1 MGNWFT
7 DGVREAGGSASDL
20 WAGMT
25 GGETRAQEQQR
36 MRQQLATAASQK
48 QHADLA
54 QQQQGLQIGGTDPAS
69 INQHDNWNN
78 WDQARL
84 ANQLKPSLNVQDL
97 NAKGQAVVALGS
109 RIAEIFADLD
119 SRTRQAAGDGMRGKA
134 AEAGLGAAKPLQD
147 WGQQFGDSVRG
158 TGLKI
163 QEAGV
168 AAGQTKAQLQPPE
181 DYNGTRTVIAT
192 VLSPAGGIMDAG
204 AQMRERAEADKQARQ
219 IVQNVYTPGYTAV
232 DSSTP
237 TFPPP
242 VDPLN
247 PPPPPPNQGR
257 DTQSISSNTPSST
270 GRTGTRT
277 GSTPNIPSGPD
288 PSSVDPRGI
297 GDGYRPPAQ
306 SGSQWTNPPTPTMP
320 GPGLASAPPGA
331 QPPGGGFIGAMPP
344 GGGAG
349 GAGLGGRGAGGMGAG
364 GRGAG
369 GLGAGG
375 LGAGGRAG
383 AGGPGMGVGGR
394 AGAGG
399 LGAAAG
405 AGSGAAGAAGGRGA
419 AGGGAGAGAGQRG
432 KGSEDQEHERPSW
445 LEEQDDIWLDDMPR
459 TAPPVFGE

>member
-7 DGVREAGGSASDL
+7 DGVREVGGSASDL

-36 MRQQLATAASQK
+36 MRQQLATAAGQK
-48 QHADLA
+48 QRADLA
-54 QQQQGLQIGGTDPAS
+54 QQQQGLHIQGNDPAS
-69 INQHDNWNN
+69 ISQHDNWND

-84 ANQLKPSLNVQDL
+84 ANQLKPSLQVDQI
-97 NAKGQAVVALGS
+97 NASGRAWVALGDQ
-109 RIAEIFADLD
+109 IAEIFADLD
-119 SRTRQAAGDGMRGKA
+119 AKARSAAGDGMRGQA

-181 DYNGTRTVIAT
+181 DYNGTRTAMAT

-247 PPPPPPNQGR
+247 PPPPPDQGR
-257 DTQSISSNTPSST
+257 DTQGISSNTPSST
-270 GRTGTRT
+270 SRTGTGT
-277 GSTPNIPSGPD
+277 GSTPNIPSGPG

-306 SGSQWTNPPTPTMP
+306 SGSQWANQPTPTMP
-320 GPGLASAPPGA
+320 GPGLSPTPPGA
-331 QPPGGGFIGAMPP
+331 QPPGGFIGAMPP

-349 GAGLGGRGAGGMGAG
+349 GPGLGGR
-364 GRGAG
+364 
-369 GLGAGG
+369 GAGG

-383 AGGPGMGVGGR
+383 AGGPGLGAGGR
-394 AGAGG
+394 AGVGG
-399 LGAAAG
+399 LGAGAG
-405 AGSGAAGAAGGRGA
+405 AGSGAAGAAGARGA
-419 AGGGAGAGAGQRG
+419 AGGGMGAGAGQRG
-432 KGSEDQEHERPSW
+432 QGSEDQERERPSW
-445 LEEQDDIWLDDMPR
+445 LEEQDDIWLDNMPR

>member
-7 DGVREAGGSASDL
+7 DGARELGGSASDL

-25 GGETRAQEQQR
+25 GGETRAEQAQR
-36 MRQQLATAASQK
+36 MRQQLSTAVGQK
-48 QHADLA
+48 QRQDLA
-54 QQQQGLQIGGTDPAS
+54 QQQGLQIQGNDPAS
-69 INQHDNWNN
+69 ISQHDNWND

-84 ANQLKPSLNVQDL
+84 ANQLKPSLQVDQI
-97 NAKGQAVVALGS
+97 NASGRAWVTLGEQ
-109 RIAEIFADLD
+109 IAEIFADLD
-119 SRTRQAAGDGMRGKA
+119 SRARQAAGDGMQGQA
-134 AEAGLGAAKPLQD
+134 AEAGLNAAKPLQD

-168 AAGQTKAQLQPPE
+168 AAGQTKSQLQPPE
-181 DYNGTRTVIAT
+181 DYNGTRTAIASMIT
-192 VLSPAGGIMDAG
+192 PAGGIMDAG
-204 AQMRERAEADKQARQ
+204 AQMREREEANKQARQ
-219 IVQNVYTPGYTAV
+219 IVQSVYTPGYTAV

-247 PPPPPPNQGR
+247 PPPPPDQGR
-257 DTQSISSNTPSST
+257 DTQGISSNTPTST
-270 GRTGTRT
+270 GRTNTGI
-277 GSTPNIPSGPD
+277 GSTPNIPNVPGP
-288 PSSVDPRGI
+288 SNMDPRGI

-306 SGSQWTNPPTPTMP
+306 SGSQWANPPTPTMP
-320 GPGLASAPPGA
+320 GPGLAPTPPGA

-349 GAGLGGRGAGGMGAG
+349 GPGLGGRGAGGMGAG

-375 LGAGGRAG
+375 RAGVGGPGMGAGGRAG
-383 AGGPGMGVGGR
+383 V
-394 AGAGG
+394 GG
-399 LGAAAG
+399 LGAG
-405 AGSGAAGAAGGRGA
+405 AGAAGAAGGRGA

-432 KGSEDQEHERPSW
+432 KGSEDQEHDRPSW
-445 LEEQDDIWLDDMPR
+445 LEEQDDIWLDNMPR

>member
-7 DGVREAGGSASDL
+7 DGAREIGGSASDL

-36 MRQQLATAASQK
+36 MRQQLSTAVGEK
-48 QHADLA
+48 QRADLA
-54 QQQQGLQIGGTDPAS
+54 QQQQGLQIDGTDPAS
-69 INQHDNWNN
+69 INQHDNWND

-84 ANQLKPSLNVQDL
+84 ASQLKPSLQVDQI
-97 NAKGQAVVALGS
+97 NASGRAWVALGEQ
-109 RIAEIFADLD
+109 IAGIFADLD
-119 SRTRQAAGDGMRGKA
+119 SRTRQAAGDGMQGQA
-134 AEAGLGAAKPLQD
+134 AEAGLNAAKPLQD

-181 DYNGTRTVIAT
+181 DYNGTRTAMAT

-237 TFPPP
+237 TFPSP

-247 PPPPPPNQGR
+247 PPPPPPDQGR
-257 DTQSISSNTPSST
+257 DTQTISSNTATSDTST
-270 GRTGTRT
+270 STDRTGTRT
-277 GSTPNIPSGPD
+277 GSTPNIPNDPG
-288 PSSVDPRGI
+288 PSSVDMRGI

-306 SGSQWTNPPTPTMP
+306 SGSQWTNPLTPTMP
-320 GPGLASAPPGA
+320 GPGLASTPPGV

-344 GGGAG
+344 GGGVG

-364 GRGAG
+364 G
-369 GLGAGG
+369 LGAGG
-375 LGAGGRAG
+375 LGA
-383 AGGPGMGVGGR
+383 GGR

-432 KGSEDQEHERPSW
+432 KGGEDQEHERPSW

>member
-7 DGVREAGGSASDL
+7 DGARELGGSASDL

-36 MRQQLATAASQK
+36 IRQQLSTAAGEK
-48 QHADLA
+48 QRADLA
-54 QQQQGLQIGGTDPAS
+54 QQQQGLQIDGTDPAS
-69 INQHDNWNN
+69 IGQHDNWND

-84 ANQLKPSLNVQDL
+84 ANQLKPSLQVDQI
-97 NAKGQAVVALGS
+97 NASGRAWVTLGEQ
-109 RIAEIFADLD
+109 IAEIFADLD
-119 SRTRQAAGDGMRGKA
+119 SKARDAARDGMRGKA
-134 AEAGLGAAKPLQD
+134 ADAGLDAAKPLQD

-181 DYNGTRTVIAT
+181 DYNGTRTALAT

-204 AQMRERAEADKQARQ
+204 AQIRERAEADKQARQ

-247 PPPPPPNQGR
+247 PPPPPPPDQDRN
-257 DTQSISSNTPSST
+257 TQSISSNTPTSAD
-270 GRTGTRT
+270 RTGTRT
-277 GSTPNIPSGPD
+277 GTRTRSTPDIPNGPG

-320 GPGLASAPPGA
+320 GPGLGLTPSGA

-349 GAGLGGRGAGGMGAG
+349 GLGPGGRGAGGMGAG

-369 GLGAGG
+369 DLGAGGRAGAGGPGLGAGGRAGVGGPG

-383 AGGPGMGVGGR
+383 AGGP
-394 AGAGG
+394 
-399 LGAAAG
+399 
-405 AGSGAAGAAGGRGA
+405 
-419 AGGGAGAGAGQRG
+419 
-432 KGSEDQEHERPSW
+432 
-445 LEEQDDIWLDDMPR
+445 
-459 TAPPVFGE
+459 